1 MANRIKLPGILG
13 AAAEQL
19 GVSVL
24 AKEAGTNTRTLYNW
38 ATNRSATPAI
48 PALRLA
54 EVCQRLR
61 LKPLLYQ
68 MPGGGEKDCI
78 ASTPQGWLYMPLSGN
93 GAHRYQS
100 PVDDPQ
106 PAHPD
111 LVQEAPEFGWP
122 WLGSGRGRVVPVCLD
137 LDTAFALKTLL
148 DEAQATK
155 TLPENAGVDDLMA
168 YVAERL
174 EEGLRR
180 PGSWEGQMVA
190 SLFGT

>member
-1 MANRIKLPGILG
+1 MANRITLPGILG

-19 GVSVL
+19 GVSAL

-48 PALRLA
+48 AALRLA

-68 MPGGGEKDCI
+68 MPGGGEKDHI
-78 ASTPQGWLYMPLSGN
+78 ASTAQGWLYMPLAGH
-93 GAHRYQS
+93 GAHQYHS
-100 PVDDPQ
+100 VVEDPQ
-106 PAHPD
+106 PAAQE
-111 LVQEAPEFGWP
+111 LLQEAPEFGWP
-122 WLGSGRGRVVPVCLD
+122 WLGSGRGRVVPVRLD

-148 DEAQATK
+148 GEAQAIK
-155 TLPENAGVDDLMA
+155 TLPEDAGVDDLLG

-174 EEGLRR
+174 EEGMRR
-180 PGSWEGQMVA
+180 PGSWEAQVVG
-190 SLFGT
+190 SLFGL